1 MTHIVPMTKEPIMVK
16 ESYTMPLMAHQPLTK
31 KINDWY
37 NKPTLHQNVF
47 RVYPIDKVDQK

>member
-1 MTHIVPMTKEPIMVK
+1 MVK

-37 NKPTLHQNVF
+37 NKPTLHQNAF
-47 RVYPIDKVDQK
+47 RVYPIDRVDQK